1 MKSACFHGAFVRR
14 ERFWTAVLVAM
25 LALGATVIGPGQ
37 PLTGLACISAAW
49 VCVGIGVARARRAK
63 RCSPPPLATASWAQ
77 WPEAS
82 SQARPGPFL
91 LGLWPGTQTRLYL
104 GEEQLSGHVLVVGPS
119 RSGKTAGVIAPNV
132 LLRDPK
138 KESLV
143 VLDVKSGPRSLWN
156 VTAGRYGPRARLFCP
171 FFEESVGYN
180 PLEDVESVGAA
191 QRKAAL
197 LIRNTT
203 PRDLS
208 GDAHVY
214 AAAAE
219 DLATLLFLHVQ
230 QERAGGGHTVG
241 AVYRLLLRGP
251 AAVRDALRTSRVDE
265 VRERQGMFASRERR
279 VQEAAVTGLLER
291 LSPWADPLVEEATRR
306 HWDVRLLGQ
315 EPSALYI
322 LLPEADAR
330 RLQPLVAWLVADIL
344 DGLVE
349 MADRRGRICP
359 VRLFLDEFRQ
369 FGYLA
374 GLADRLPTLRE
385 RSISVVLGVQV
396 MTQIAELYGEWETRS
411 LVGNTETK
419 VIFRAGDLET
429 AQLVSRWLGHTV
441 VPAVSVTVRG
451 TRERAATIHPV
462 VRPLLAPE
470 DVRRIPEGALIA
482 LSGSLPPLALRQARY
497 FATPGFALVPPPFPL
512 RRRAT
517 PALSVGRPQEG
528 DVDRRRTPPPPLES
542 V

>member
-1 MKSACFHGAFVRR
+1 
-14 ERFWTAVLVAM
+14 
-25 LALGATVIGPGQ
+25 
-37 PLTGLACISAAW
+37 
-49 VCVGIGVARARRAK
+49 
-63 RCSPPPLATASWAQ
+63 
-77 WPEAS
+77 
-82 SQARPGPFL
+82 
-91 LGLWPGTQTRLYL
+91 
-104 GEEQLSGHVLVVGPS
+104 
-119 RSGKTAGVIAPNV
+119 
-132 LLRDPK
+132 
-138 KESLV
+138 
-143 VLDVKSGPRSLWN
+143 
-156 VTAGRYGPRARLFCP
+156 
-171 FFEESVGYN
+171 
-180 PLEDVESVGAA
+180 
-191 QRKAAL
+191 
-197 LIRNTT
+197 
-203 PRDLS
+203 
-208 GDAHVY
+208 
-214 AAAAE
+214 
-219 DLATLLFLHVQ
+219 
-230 QERAGGGHTVG
+230 
-241 AVYRLLLRGP
+241 
-251 AAVRDALRTSRVDE
+251 
-265 VRERQGMFASRERR
+265 MFASRERR

-322 LLPEADAR
+322 LLPEADAH

-512 RRRAT
+512 RRRPT